1 MHPYVHFSI
10 IFNNQY
16 LEAAQVSITR
26 WEDKKSML
34 HLQNGILLNC
44 KKEGN
49 FTYCDSMDG
58 PGEHYAKLNKS
69 VRERQIPY
77 DFTYCGVKWTK

>member
-1 MHPYVHFSI
+1 
-10 IFNNQY
+10 
-16 LEAAQVSITR
+16 
-26 WEDKKSML
+26 ML

-77 DFTYCGVKWTK
+77 DFTYCGV